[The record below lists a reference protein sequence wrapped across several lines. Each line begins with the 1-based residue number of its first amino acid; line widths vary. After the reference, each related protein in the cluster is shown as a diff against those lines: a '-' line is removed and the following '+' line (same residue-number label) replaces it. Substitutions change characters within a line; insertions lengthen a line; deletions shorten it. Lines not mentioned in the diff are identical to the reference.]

1 MRWSAYRGAKSPV
14 MVTVL
19 LAVIAVTITVV
30 VAYWMSGISGQYTK
44 FEKIELTYA
53 SCESATSIW
62 DASPYPCWNITLY
75 FRNTGTIDSSIIA
88 CRVNNKAINE
98 YGYET
103 QTFIGDN
110 IRSFDSSFTQI
121 NFAEVPLYKPVKFV
135 VKPGDSGYLVVTI
148 RKDPASA
155 SDYSF
160 STGTALALE
169 LRTNTG
175 KIYMKMI
182 TLT

>member
-1 MRWSAYRGAKSPV
+1 MRWGAYRKAKSPV

-19 LAVIAVTITVV
+19 LVVVAVTITVA

-44 FEKIELTYA
+44 FEKIELSYA
-53 SCESATSIW
+53 SCKAATSFW
-62 DASPYPCWNITLY
+62 DSSPYPCWNITLY
-75 FRNTGTIDSSIIA
+75 FKNTGTIDSSIIS
-88 CRVNNKAINE
+88 CLVNNKPIDE

-103 QTFIGDN
+103 QVFTEDN
-110 IRSFDSSFTQI
+110 IRAYDSSFTQI
-121 NFAEVPLYKPVKFV
+121 NFAEILSFEPVKYV
-135 VKPGDSGYLVVTI
+135 VKPGDSDQLVVTI
-148 RKDPASA
+148 RKLPASA
-155 SDYSF
+155 TDYSF
-160 STGTALALE
+160 SSGTALALE